1 MEGRFNLILMVMPL
15 LTKTTKGIYKHLAI
29 SNGSGRQMNTFS
41 LLAFSCINAHK
52 LNFI

>member
-1 MEGRFNLILMVMPL
+1 MEGRFNLILMV
-15 LTKTTKGIYKHLAI
+15 LTKTTKAIYKHLAI
-29 SNGSGRQMNTFS
+29 SNGSDRQMNTFS